1 MDIFE
6 SKNIKPMLI
15 EEMQEA
21 FDSLDYIFE
30 LKLDGVRCL
39 AYLDDTGVDL
49 RNKRN
54 LRVASIYPELQ
65 NINKQVKKKCILDGE
80 LVVMNEGRPD
90 FPEMQR
96 RTLMTNKF
104 RIELAASKLPISF
117 IAYDI
122 VYVDDKQVTDL
133 ALMERKKLLQNTVK
147 ENERL
152 AVSRFIEEKGIEL
165 YALTVEQNLEGI
177 VAKRKDSKYYFGK
190 KSKDWIKIKYLKDDD
205 YVICGY
211 IEKANN
217 ALSIILAQYHKDE
230 LTYKGHVMMAKKQ
243 DYITITSTKAIIAPD
258 FPFPKGNEDTVWIE
272 PKHVCTVSY
281 MVKSETGALRQPVY
295 KGLRKDKSPRECV
308 EANLK

>member
-6 SKNIKPMLI
+6 SKGIKPMLI

-21 FDSLDYIFE
+21 FDSPDYIYE

-39 AYLDDTGVDL
+39 AYLDETGVDL

-65 NINKQVKKKCILDGE
+65 NIHKQVKKKCILDGE
-80 LVVMNEGRPD
+80 LVVMNEGMPD

-122 VYVDDKQVTDL
+122 VYIDGKQITDL
-133 ALMERKKLLQNTVK
+133 TLMERKKLLEKNVK
-147 ENERL
+147 ENEKL
-152 AVSRFIEEKGIEL
+152 AISRFIEEKGIDL

-177 VAKRKDSKYYFGK
+177 VAKRRDSKYYFGK
-190 KSKDWIKIKYLKDDD
+190 KTKDWIKIKYLKDDD

-217 ALSIILAQYHKDE
+217 TLSIVIAQYNKDK

-243 DYITITSTKAIIAPD
+243 DYITITSTKTIIAPE
-258 FPFPKGNEDTVWIE
+258 FPVPKGEEETVWIE
-272 PKHVCTVSY
+272 PIHVCTVSY
-281 MVKSETGALRQPVY
+281 MVKSEAGALRQPVY

-308 EANLK
+308 EVV

>member
-15 EEMQEA
+15 DEMKEA

-39 AYLDDTGVDL
+39 AYLDETGVDL

-54 LRVASIYPELQ
+54 LRVASIYPELH
-65 NINKQVKKKCILDGE
+65 NIHKQVKKKCILDGE

-122 VYVDDKQVTDL
+122 VYLDDKQITDL
-133 ALMERKKLLQNTVK
+133 TLMERKKFLEKNVK

-152 AVSRFIEEKGIEL
+152 AISRFIEEKGIDL

-177 VAKRKDSKYYFGK
+177 VAKRKDSKYYLGK

-211 IEKANN
+211 IEKANHT
-217 ALSIILAQYHKDE
+217 LSIVIGQYFKEE

-243 DYITITSTKAIIAPD
+243 DYITITSTKPIISPD
-258 FPFPKGNEDTVWIE
+258 FPVPKGNEDTVWIE
-272 PKHVCTVSY
+272 PIHVCTVSY

-295 KGLRKDKSPRECV
+295 KGLRKDKSPSECV
-308 EANLK
+308 EVV